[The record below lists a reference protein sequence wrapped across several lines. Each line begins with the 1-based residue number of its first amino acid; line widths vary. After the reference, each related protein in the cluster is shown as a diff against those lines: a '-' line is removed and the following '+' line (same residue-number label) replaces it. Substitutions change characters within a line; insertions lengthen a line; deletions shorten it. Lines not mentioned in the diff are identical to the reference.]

1 MIEGD
6 KIVQYCKI
14 KKVVNVIRVAN
25 RNFEDETMIRKVLR
39 TLLHVYSIIFFGIQE
54 LKCTWVKNLTLEG
67 VIGRFIAFEM
77 SIFDN

>member
-14 KKVVNVIRVAN
+14 KEVFNVIRVAN
-25 RNFEDETMIRKVLR
+25 RNFEDETMIRKALR
-39 TLLHVYSIIFFGIQE
+39 TLLNVYSIRFFGIQE